1 VLFALAVHSQYGD
14 CSAEMQAYQRQAQRD
29 RCQHDLERWLDELD
43 AIYVL
48 SIGNMQDSSMT
59 NVLICVH
66 HKACMCRA
74 EQYGQCPRSCETHVV
89 LKSDKIDGL
98 V

>member
-1 VLFALAVHSQYGD
+1 MLFALAVHNQHGD
-14 CSAEMQAYQRQAQRD
+14 CNAEVQAYRRQEQRD

-48 SIGNMQDSSMT
+48 SVENMQSSGAT

-66 HKACMCRA
+66 HKACSCRA
-74 EQYGQCPRSCETHVV
+74 EQYGQCPRRRETH
-89 LKSDKIDGL
+89 LALESDKIDSQ